1 MSAFFKFLSL
11 LFFTALLTIMSS
23 CGKDDAVDEPIS
35 TEDIQTANF
44 VGAWKLNDPNPQYII
59 LNSDG
64 TGSIIEFED
73 ESEFEESVVWDYKNR
88 YLTIFLSDDRV
99 DMFVNKI
106 TKNLMIITDDDDEYT
121 YIRIKKT
128 DIPNHE
134 ADDDNDDNGDVG
146 NENDGNDVV
155 TTLSAEPRAFRAVL
169 TGQYAG
175 NKIPTKVGFEY
186 SYDNKFPANQTATVE
201 ADGRF
206 GGFELEARGMV
217 DQATVYYR
225 AFATVDEKT
234 VYGKTKSLVTAQGT
248 YTIDGKTYKFIKVT
262 GLATGSFSMMQTELP
277 PSAVLEIDG
286 EMVGVWDANTTVI
299 GPVTKGETREF
310 FNKFGKAAVLPRYP
324 TAQEWMWAATG
335 GSASK
340 GFKYCGSN
348 DIDEVAW
355 YSENSHGHVRTL
367 ALKKANELGFYDMSG
382 NYAEL
387 CANYDDYELEEIRER
402 YIKKFMGPVQN
413 VSAAYFNT
421 CWDAGCGAFGGNWSS
436 SASKC
441 QTNSSES
448 YRTPA
453 ETNHFDGS
461 KYTARL
467 VYSRPD

>member
-1 MSAFFKFLSL
+1 
-11 LFFTALLTIMSS
+11 MSS
-23 CGKDDAVDEPIS
+23 CGKDGSGDEPIP
-35 TEDIQTANF
+35 TEYIQSADF
-44 VGAWKLNDPNPQYII
+44 VGAWKLNEPDPQYLI

-64 TGSIIEFED
+64 TGSIIEFDD
-73 ESEFEESVVWDYKNR
+73 ESEFEESVVWNYNNR
-88 YLTIFLSDDRV
+88 HLTIFLPDGRV
-99 DMFVNKI
+99 NMFVNKI
-106 TKNLMIITDDDDEYT
+106 TKNLMILTDDDEEYT

-146 NENDGNDVV
+146 DENDGNDVV

-169 TGQYAG
+169 SGQYAG

-186 SYDNKFPANQTATVE
+186 SYDNTFPANQTATVE
-201 ADGRF
+201 TDGKF

-234 VYGKTKSLVTAQGT
+234 VYGKTKSLVTTQGT

-286 EMVGVWDANTTVI
+286 ERVGPWDYNTKD
-299 GPVTKGETREF
+299 PVTKGETREF
-310 FNKFGKAAVLPRYP
+310 FNKFGKAAVVPRYP
-324 TAQEWMWAATG
+324 TAKEWLYAAAG

-355 YSENSHGHVRTL
+355 YSENSHGHIRTP

-387 CANYDDYELEEIRER
+387 CANYDDNELEEIRER
-402 YIKKFMGPVQN
+402 YIKKFIGPVQN

-421 CWDAGCGAFGGNWSS
+421 CWAAGCGAFGGNWSS
-436 SASKC
+436 SASQC

-448 YRTPA
+448 YKTPA
-453 ETNHFDGS
+453 ETNRFDGS